1 MANGQALQRWW
12 SGHNHRHGR
21 RRAKILRQICADLH
35 RRQHAL
41 VIFGFRQS
49 VAGLTTL
56 PGNATLLALQS
67 LQPVSAEQIDRLIA
81 EEKQALMLQE
91 TAERWSNL
99 STALA
104 VRPTKEEDR
113 L

>member
-1 MANGQALQRWW
+1 MMISAKPPTRSRIDVVLMALIG
-12 SGHNHRHGR
+12 
-21 RRAKILRQICADLH
+21 I
-35 RRQHAL
+35 AL

-49 VAGLTTL
+49 IAGLTTL

-81 EEKQALMLQE
+81 EEKQALTLQE